1 MGKGS
6 LFGRLADALKEDD
19 GPSNEEIDAEFDKA
33 MADIEK
39 VKVDKVD
46 AAAILDP
53 GYKVAGGM
61 VYVIN
66 LTEIYKK
73 IGQFLLYYF
82 MVHYLVNII
91 NKIFHLKNLKKDG
104 VEFYLKLEM
113 ML

>member
-66 LTEIYKK
+66 LTEIYKR
-73 IGQFLLYYF
+73 
-82 MVHYLVNII
+82 
-91 NKIFHLKNLKKDG
+91 
-104 VEFYLKLEM
+104 
-113 ML
+113 